1 VSAVALLT
9 PEELQALVSAA
20 VETAFDARVE
30 SEILTLD
37 QAAEF
42 LSLHPKVVVR
52 YIAERKLPA
61 ARLGRQY
68 RFIKRDLAIWLK
80 TQAVK

>member
-1 VSAVALLT
+1 MSAVALLT
-9 PEELQALVSAA
+9 PEELSAIVGAA
-20 VETAFDARVE
+20 VEHAFESRVE
-30 SEILTLD
+30 SEILTLE

-42 LSLHPKVVVR
+42 LQLHPKVVVR

-68 RFIKRDLAIWLK
+68 RFIKRDLAVWLK
-80 TQAVK
+80 TQAAK